1 MNARYLWHTSC
12 GYPRV
17 AKKYQTQNLVRGA
30 SEIAAMNIRLPIV
43 PSGNTG
49 NTVIPPRAKKVHVPR
64 RRLEIVSFPEAV
76 QSVKI
81 IHTVQKLDTLLPDL
95 QPVQSQCI

>member
-1 MNARYLWHTSC
+1 
-12 GYPRV
+12 
-17 AKKYQTQNLVRGA
+17 
-30 SEIAAMNIRLPIV
+30 MNIRLPIV
-43 PSGNTG
+43 PSG

-81 IHTVQKLDTLLPDL
+81 IHTAPKMDTLLPSL
-95 QPVQSQCI
+95 QPAQSQCV